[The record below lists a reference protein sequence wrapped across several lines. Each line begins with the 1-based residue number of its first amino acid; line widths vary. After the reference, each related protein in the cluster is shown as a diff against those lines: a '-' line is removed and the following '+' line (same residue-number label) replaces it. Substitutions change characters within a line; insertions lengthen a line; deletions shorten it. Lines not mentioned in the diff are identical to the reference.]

1 MSEEG
6 FKPQMFNTIGH
17 KLKAHFEKYNGDAGF
32 ENGEPEFDEI
42 REEIARY
49 YGVPFT
55 EERDNAPEGENH
67 LFIVDNSM
75 VANQRHA
82 RAFCVIQRK
91 EGDKT
96 DAWYIDGRLPHAV
109 LLRRL
114 YNYYGVPD
122 DDSDEKSLGF
132 LDTEGFNEVEDI
144 QKKSQELGK
153 QIKWFIKDTSSPSSD
168 SNHAVAS
175 NGYIY

>member
-1 MSEEG
+1 MNEEG
-6 FKPQMFNTIGH
+6 FKPPVFNT
-17 KLKAHFEKYNGDAGF
+17 LAPRLRAHFEMYNGDAKF

-49 YGVPFT
+49 YGVP
-55 EERDNAPEGENH
+55 EDN

-75 VANQRHA
+75 VENQRHA

-96 DAWYIDGRLPHAV
+96 DAWYIDGRMPHAV

-114 YNYYGVPD
+114 YNYYKVPD

-132 LDTEGFNEVEDI
+132 LDTEGFPEIEDI
-144 QKKSQELGK
+144 QKKSKELGK
-153 QIKWFIKDTSSPSSD
+153 PITWFIKETSIPSPVTE
-168 SNHAVAS
+168 HVIAS